1 MPGEQTRRERFAL
14 LGALVVAGN
23 APDLDFIPGVLI
35 GDPGHFH
42 RGASHSLLA
51 VVAFTGLMI
60 VLTRCIGCRSHLR
73 VGLVLGLAF
82 AGHLFVD
89 IFSSWVDDHS
99 GVALAWPLSSY
110 RLLSPYPIFKGI
122 SLYPGTTT
130 FLEGVLHRG
139 NLYAMLWEFAV
150 VGAIWGVVRL
160 RRALR

>member
-1 MPGEQTRRERFAL
+1 MPQGQTRREHFAL

-23 APDLDFIPGVLI
+23 AADLDFIPGVLI

-51 VVAFTGLMI
+51 IVAFTGLML
-60 VLTRCIGCRSHLR
+60 VLARRIGCRSYVR

-89 IFSSWVDDHS
+89 MFSSWVDDHS

-122 SLYPGTTT
+122 SLYPGAQT

-139 NLYAMLWEFAV
+139 NLYAVLWEFVV
-150 VGAIWGVVRL
+150 VGAVWGLVRL
-160 RRALR
+160 SRASR